1 MKTFA
6 FIALLTLTIST
17 ALSQSISREDY
28 ARAVSFLW
36 DNVNNKKAFN
46 LTVTPNWYPDSTGF
60 WFVTY
65 GPSEKKYE
73 QAILKPLKRSPLFD
87 HVQLAAK
94 LGGLINEPVDAKSLP
109 LENIGYIKRDQLE
122 FSVKGKRYL
131 WDASTGLLK
140 QKTDKETEQNTFES
154 KSPDGKWIAFVKD
167 YNLFI
172 KPSGGGQEK
181 QLSNKGLKDYEY
193 GSYYGWS
200 DIIEGE
206 NGERPRR
213 FAVQWSPDSRY
224 IQTNIC
230 DLRNARK
237 MYLLDWSIDSLYRA
251 KLLGYYRGSP
261 GDTAVVHLVP
271 VVFDTQTG
279 KETRLPIP
287 RVPHELGYSFRWL
300 KEPGWA
306 LLQDTE
312 RGYHKTSLLKV
323 NVNTGETK
331 TLFTESSNTNI
342 DGFSYRIS
350 DKLDKLVVTSEK
362 TGWKQLYTVD
372 LSTGA
377 VKALTTGEFFVNDA
391 GIDYHDN
398 TIYFVASGK
407 EPGRNPYQQYLYRI
421 GYDGKNLKLLTPEE
435 GNHDINDSPDGK
447 YLVDNYST
455 PQAPTR
461 AVLRETK
468 TGKVL
473 MELSAADISG
483 LKAMNWSAPQN
494 FTAIGKDNKSTIYGL
509 LWRPSNFDPAKK
521 YPIIDNSYTGPHGQ
535 IVPRTFSRAVGIN
548 NQALAELGFIVMMV
562 DGLGTANR
570 SKEFHN
576 YSYKKMGFNLE
587 DHVRAIRQLAK
598 QNSWIDTTRVGIF
611 GHSAGGYDAG
621 HAMMQYPDFYKV
633 AVASS
638 ADHDFR
644 MEKAWWPEMYMGWP
658 VDSAYQNQS
667 TITMASRLKGKLLI
681 THGGIDENVN
691 PSATFKLAE
700 MLERADKPFDMLI
713 FPSQRHG
720 YTGTHQLYF
729 TKRRWNYFVEHLLG
743 ATPIWDFPWK

>member
-1 MKTFA
+1 MKQLLL
-6 FIALLTLTIST
+6 ISILALVSHCTYAQVITK
-17 ALSQSISREDY
+17 EDY

-46 LTVTPNWYPDSTGF
+46 LNVAVNWYPDSTGM

-65 GPSEKKYE
+65 GPGEKKYE
-73 QAILKPLKRSPLFD
+73 QVIFKPLKRTPLFD
-87 HVQLAAK
+87 HAQLTTK
-94 LGGLINEPVDAKSLP
+94 LGALLNETVDAKSLP
-109 LENIGYIKRDQLE
+109 LDNIRYIKRDLLE
-122 FSVKGKRYL
+122 FSAKGKRFQ
-131 WDASTGLLK
+131 WDGVAGTLK
-140 QKTDKETEQNTFES
+140 LKTEKEPERNLFES
-154 KSPDGKWIAFVKD
+154 KSPDGKWIAYTKD
-167 YNLFI
+167 YNLFLKSAEGDTI
-172 KPSGGGQEK
+172 K
-181 QLSNKGLKDYEY
+181 QLSTKGIKNYEY

-206 NGERPRR
+206 NGERPGR
-213 FAVQWSPDSRY
+213 FTVQWSPDSRY

-237 MYLLDWSIDSLYRA
+237 MYLLDWSVDSLYRA

-261 GDTAVVHLVP
+261 GDTTVVHLVP
-271 VVFDTQTG
+271 IVFDIQTG

-287 RVPHELGYSFRWL
+287 RVPHEQGYSFRWL
-300 KEPGWA
+300 KESGWA

-312 RGYHKTSLLKV
+312 RGYHKTSLLKL
-323 NVNTGETK
+323 NVSTGETK

-342 DGFSYRIS
+342 DGFSYRLS
-350 DKLDKLVVTSEK
+350 DKLDKLVITSEK
-362 TGWKQLYTVD
+362 TGWKQLYTLD
-372 LSTGA
+372 LNTAA
-377 VKALTTGEFFVNDA
+377 VKSLTTGEFFVNDA
-391 GIDYHDN
+391 EIDHRDN
-398 TIYFVASGK
+398 SVYFIASGK

-435 GNHDINDSPDGK
+435 GNHDISDSPDRK
-447 YLVDNYST
+447 YIVDNYSS

-461 AVLRETK
+461 TLLRETK

-473 MELSAADISG
+473 MELSVADISG
-483 LKAMNWSAPQN
+483 LKAMNWAAPQS
-494 FTAIGKDNKSTIYGL
+494 FTALGKDNKSTIYGL
-509 LWRPSNFDPAKK
+509 LWRPTNFDATKK

-548 NQALAELGFIVMMV
+548 NQALAELGFTVMMV

-587 DHVRAIRQLAK
+587 DHVRAIRQLSK

-658 VDSAYQNQS
+658 VDAAYEQQS

-720 YTGTHQLYF
+720 YTGAHQLYF

-743 ATPIWDFPWK
+743 ATAIWDFDWK